1 VLSGLVS
8 HYRVVST
15 LGAGGM
21 GVVHKAIDT
30 RLNRPVAIK
39 AIPEGLGLDTAA
51 VLRLRAEA
59 QSAASLDHP
68 YICKIY
74 ELLDTDSGTLIV
86 MEFVEG
92 ETLASMLLREGP
104 LPFPNVTRYG
114 AEIAEGL
121 AAAHATGLIHRDIK
135 PSNVMITPHN
145 HVKLLD
151 FGIAH
156 NTAIASGTVTTESMQ
171 TRPGSAAGSP
181 FYMAPE
187 QALGRTVDGKT
198 DVFSLGVVL
207 FECLTGKL
215 PFEGTTRDAY
225 VLDMLT
231 GRPRSVATLAPSV
244 PATIADVVAG
254 CLDRNP
260 ELRPDAASLAA
271 YLRAEA
277 PTGSTDRFFV
287 PPRRSWK
294 QMTLMVLAF
303 VALAVP
309 ATWGIYRWLVPV
321 EVPTLGK
328 HEALITWPSEEF
340 DPRLSPDG
348 KWISFLSNRDGG
360 IRLFVTS
367 AASDVATPL
376 TSTEHTPLTHVWS
389 PDGTEIAALVRS
401 GGETF
406 VHVLSAPVGGVLHKS
421 FAIKERPVFP
431 SGGVRLLRWIGS
443 SLYLATVSP
452 ELWRIDLQNNNRED
466 LSKGWSLPA
475 KPQDL
480 DVSPD
485 GRSIV
490 FTGDG
495 GGRVDVWIANIDG
508 SSPRRLTD
516 DPSTERQPVWA
527 RNGTTVVFQSTR
539 SGQLDLW
546 EIDVRTGRQWQL
558 TSGQT
563 EERFGEDTA
572 SGSLQVI
579 HLLSENS
586 NVWLHQDGVPD
597 AQLTFEV
604 LSDFAPTMAGGR
616 IAFQRSQP
624 SLPLG
629 HRLLDARIWLGQLGA
644 NGSATGLQSIDLGFA
659 PRLSGDGKWLA
670 YLQMRTATDTPGLV
684 LAVRDLQSGQ
694 TFTPLTSAAPV
705 NFMAEPMGWSTQSAA
720 WSSVT
725 AEFYAGVRTDDGY
738 SLYAVKPEALKP
750 QLPPDARPVAT
761 RVLAKSGPREQLTD
775 FFISPD
781 ERRLAYFRFD
791 SSRTD
796 LKVRKVELR
805 EIVLSSGE
813 DRLLRTEPW
822 PSGRSM
828 YYRGWTQN
836 GRGHIIVDQIRRSG
850 PVRIFDVSGPEGG
863 REIASVEGGIPG
875 TARVDARRQLL
886 YMTRTLDGLQNI
898 VSVSMQTGEVRQVT
912 SNRQQGAWFSDIE
925 IRQDGAFLFAL
936 DRRSSDIW
944 TVRRDGAS
952 R

>member
-104 LPFPNVTRYG
+104 LPVPTVMRYA

-121 AAAHATGLIHRDIK
+121 AAAHATGLIHRDVK

-156 NTAIASGTVTTESMQ
+156 NPATASGTVTTQSMQ
-171 TRPGSAAGSP
+171 TRPGSVAGSP

-187 QALGRTVDGKT
+187 QALGRTADGRT
-198 DVFSLGVVL
+198 DVFSLGALL

-231 GRPRSVATLAPSV
+231 GRPRSVLALAPTV
-244 PATIADVVAG
+244 PQPIADVVAS
-254 CLDRNP
+254 CLERNP
-260 ELRPDAASLAA
+260 ELRPDAASVAA

-277 PTGSTDRFFV
+277 PTGSTDRFFI
-287 PPRRSWK
+287 PQRRSWK
-294 QMTLMVLAF
+294 RIALMALAF
-303 VALAVP
+303 LALAVP
-309 ATWGIYRWLVPV
+309 AGWGIYRWLVP
-321 EVPTLGK
+321 EQLPTLGK
-328 HEALITWPSEEF
+328 QEALITWPSEEF

-348 KWISFLSNRDGG
+348 KWVSFLSNRDGA

-367 AASDVATPL
+367 ATSDVATPL
-376 TSTEHTPLTHVWS
+376 TAPEHAPLTHVWS

-443 SLYLATVSP
+443 SLYLSTVNP

-485 GRSIV
+485 GRSVV
-490 FTGDG
+490 FTGDT
-495 GGRVDVWIANIDG
+495 GGRVDVWTANIDG
-508 SSPRRLTD
+508 SGARRLTD
-516 DPSTERQPVWA
+516 DQSTERQPIWA
-527 RNGTTVVFQSTR
+527 RNGTTVVFQSTS

-546 EIDVRTGRQWQL
+546 EIDIRTGRQWQL
-558 TSGQT
+558 TSGQA
-563 EERFGEDTA
+563 EERFGEDTS

-579 HLLSENS
+579 QLLSENS
-586 NVWLHQDGVPD
+586 NLWLHQAGAPQ

-604 LSDFAPTMAGGR
+604 LSDFAPSLAGGR

-629 HRLLDARIWLGQLGA
+629 HRLLDARIWAGQLAG
-644 NGSATGLQSIDLGFA
+644 NGSPTGLQSIDTGFA
-659 PRLSGDGKWLA
+659 PRLSADGKWLA
-670 YLQMRTATDTPGLV
+670 YLQMRATPDKAGLV
-684 LAVRDLQSGQ
+684 LAVRDLGTGQ
-694 TFTPLTSAAPV
+694 TYKALDSAAPV
-705 NFMAEPMGWSTQSAA
+705 NFTTEPMGWSTQSAA
-720 WSSVT
+720 WNST
-725 AEFYAGVRTDDGY
+725 AAEFYAGVRADEGY
-738 SLYAVKPEALKP
+738 SLFAVKPEAFDLWP
-750 QLPPDARPVAT
+750 HAYSP
-761 RVLAKSGPREQLTD
+761 RV
-775 FFISPD
+775 
-781 ERRLAYFRFD
+781 
-791 SSRTD
+791 
-796 LKVRKVELR
+796 
-805 EIVLSSGE
+805 
-813 DRLLRTEPW
+813 
-822 PSGRSM
+822 
-828 YYRGWTQN
+828 
-836 GRGHIIVDQIRRSG
+836 
-850 PVRIFDVSGPEGG
+850 GPE
-863 REIASVEGGIPG
+863 
-875 TARVDARRQLL
+875 
-886 YMTRTLDGLQNI
+886 N
-898 VSVSMQTGEVRQVT
+898 
-912 SNRQQGAWFSDIE
+912 N
-925 IRQDGAFLFAL
+925 
-936 DRRSSDIW
+936 
-944 TVRRDGAS
+944 
-952 R
+952 